1 MAEAEHDIEA
11 LALWMRHGGDATLR
25 SFGTT
30 QLQGVPRE
38 VVDWVARRP
47 AEWRDALRR
56 YVGGPELAED
66 DVTPGLHVVHGALPV
81 RPTGDRLLPEVR
93 PGATCIDTGAG
104 FGGPLTAAIFTD
116 LQAEPVGFFQAQ
128 EDGRCL
134 FVPPRLAPP
143 LGRDPRIAL
152 IHADGEPETAADWA
166 IRQDSELLEA
176 KLAAKR
182 RQVRRRQLLATAAG
196 LVLLVGGSAVLLKP
210 ALRLVS
216 APQATRWPLSNEQ
229 HGAELARGAEQARGA
244 DQARGSDM
252 ASLAPQIPAAN
263 PQPAPSAPMQ
273 GAPVAE
279 TSHEMD
285 PGQAKSGQATS
296 GQPDPTQL
304 ASSPI
309 TQPAP
314 PPQQADAA
322 TLSPSAV
329 PEAAPLPEA
338 APPQVA
344 EAGPQRAHA
353 LPPLPEQQPDA
364 SAPTSTAESSARG
377 RRRQGGGRCS
387 RGRSVGRSQR
397 AQIG

>member
-1 MAEAEHDIEA
+1 MA
-11 LALWMRHGGDATLR
+11 ATR
-25 SFGTT
+25 RCVPSARRNCR
-30 QLQGVPRE
+30 GVPRE

-182 RQVRRRQLLATAAG
+182 RQVRRRQLLRYG
-196 LVLLVGGSAVLLKP
+196 
-210 ALRLVS
+210 
-216 APQATRWPLSNEQ
+216 
-229 HGAELARGAEQARGA
+229 RGAGPARRRLGRAVEARAAPGERASASRRRAGRCRTAKQLGHGLAGPAGSRADGAGRRGA
-244 DQARGSDM
+244 
-252 ASLAPQIPAAN
+252 
-263 PQPAPSAPMQ
+263 
-273 GAPVAE
+273 
-279 TSHEMD
+279 
-285 PGQAKSGQATS
+285 
-296 GQPDPTQL
+296 
-304 ASSPI
+304 
-309 TQPAP
+309 
-314 PPQQADAA
+314 
-322 TLSPSAV
+322 V
-329 PEAAPLPEA
+329 P
-338 APPQVA
+338 
-344 EAGPQRAHA
+344 
-353 LPPLPEQQPDA
+353 
-364 SAPTSTAESSARG
+364 
-377 RRRQGGGRCS
+377 
-387 RGRSVGRSQR
+387 
-397 AQIG
+397 